1 MRPIS
6 LDPAALRQRNRG
18 ERIRCMVRLLLTYN
32 TNHHLKDVWHYSRL
46 CSCAETLIKQYGLA
60 VRIRGKRNRWLIEIP
75 GGRQAKRRRSGP
87 AQRKSQLTLLTLPRI
102 APTSHH

>member
-60 VRIRGKRNRWLIEIP
+60 FRIRGKRNRWLIEIP
-75 GGRQAKRRRSGP
+75 GGR
-87 AQRKSQLTLLTLPRI
+87 
-102 APTSHH
+102 